1 MGLITEFTHT
11 ETVVMTLGQSYY
23 GSSFAFLSSQ
33 EKKRCHGT
41 NNNSILGRWT
51 IININ
56 YY

>member
-23 GSSFAFLSSQ
+23 GSSFAFLSFQ